1 MRTSVVVAVAGVL
14 IVAAGGAWFGL
25 EVYLQ
30 QRFRAGL
37 DQALATLPPGTTATY
52 KTAHY
57 SLLSHRAV
65 VTEMTLHGE
74 LPGDPPRP
82 FDVAADS
89 VETRDPNLDFPAS
102 WANAVAAPTSL
113 GPDTA
118 LTVAGSVAV
127 KGLTVHSAVIN
138 LTEASVQITKLR
150 VYPWALLHD
159 GMPTWRELQAS
170 MAARSRP
177 SELADLRPIFRAEAA
192 AMLGVAYD
200 SYAAGAAKVTETL
213 PGFGIEYAIRE
224 TTGGAFDRGV
234 LRGAAGAGIALNG
247 DVVGDLSIDRVA
259 MGPIDAR
266 APMTRLINGEALS
279 PALLDGIRIGRIAY
293 EGITVRPPGQ
303 PAIHIGG
310 LSLGPVAFAQGMPV
324 AGEFGWTDV
333 SVSRSRLPDPRA
345 RDLFDKL
352 GLDTITMS
360 FALAY
365 DRDLAARR
373 GSIRDTTL
381 KVNELGTITLSA
393 ELTNLAMDLA
403 SIGQAALAHAR
414 LRFEDASLTDRLL
427 RAGAAQTGTD
437 PAAFRQQIMGLVRRQ
452 SMAGGGGA
460 SVLEAAGAFL
470 AAPHSLTIEFSPPAP
485 VPLVALLGAL
495 ANPARSAAMP
505 GLTVTANQ

>member
-213 PGFGIEYAIRE
+213 QAVAVCLCLFLEEWTLTFYLWFPG
-224 TTGGAFDRGV
+224 
-234 LRGAAGAGIALNG
+234 
-247 DVVGDLSIDRVA
+247 
-259 MGPIDAR
+259 
-266 APMTRLINGEALS
+266 
-279 PALLDGIRIGRIAY
+279 
-293 EGITVRPPGQ
+293 
-303 PAIHIGG
+303 
-310 LSLGPVAFAQGMPV
+310 AQV
-324 AGEFGWTDV
+324 
-333 SVSRSRLPDPRA
+333 
-345 RDLFDKL
+345 
-352 GLDTITMS
+352 
-360 FALAY
+360 
-365 DRDLAARR
+365 
-373 GSIRDTTL
+373 
-381 KVNELGTITLSA
+381 
-393 ELTNLAMDLA
+393 
-403 SIGQAALAHAR
+403 
-414 LRFEDASLTDRLL
+414 
-427 RAGAAQTGTD
+427 
-437 PAAFRQQIMGLVRRQ
+437 FRHR
-452 SMAGGGGA
+452 
-460 SVLEAAGAFL
+460 
-470 AAPHSLTIEFSPPAP
+470 
-485 VPLVALLGAL
+485 
-495 ANPARSAAMP
+495 
-505 GLTVTANQ
+505 